1 MCYKKRVFLTRG
13 GEGTSGGRVPPALG
27 RPRAHGVGQGQR
39 CEVLRRG
46 EIVVPPGSRWPQL
59 RTNSSPISPGLP
71 SGSAAGPRTHGS
83 AVEAPRTRVPV
94 LHPCCRR
101 QSKRKKKNEKRLHRA
116 ENRYVSTKAA
126 CCRGSLCSLPGR
138 SASGRR
144 HRGEPRAP
152 MAMAQRCPRALCEGR
167 RHPPGR
173 ALTETT
179 GELIKRA
186 RTHAELKKYFTRKK
200 QIKHIFVFF

>member
-1 MCYKKRVFLTRG
+1 MSTETREEPTFDGAFPAFNPPPSALLTQRRAARYLCCCNANGRAPKRGCVYARINVLQKKSFLTRG

-27 RPRAHGVGQGQR
+27 RPRAHGAGQGQR

-46 EIVVPPGSRWPQL
+46 EIVVSPGSRWPQL

-101 QSKRKKKNEKRLHRA
+101 QSKRKKKK
-116 ENRYVSTKAA
+116 
-126 CCRGSLCSLPGR
+126 
-138 SASGRR
+138 
-144 HRGEPRAP
+144 
-152 MAMAQRCPRALCEGR
+152 
-167 RHPPGR
+167 
-173 ALTETT
+173 
-179 GELIKRA
+179 
-186 RTHAELKKYFTRKK
+186 
-200 QIKHIFVFF
+200 

>member
-1 MCYKKRVFLTRG
+1 MAGHGHTAQ
-13 GEGTSGGRVPPALG
+13 GR
-27 RPRAHGVGQGQR
+27 
-39 CEVLRRG
+39 
-46 EIVVPPGSRWPQL
+46 
-59 RTNSSPISPGLP
+59 
-71 SGSAAGPRTHGS
+71 GSAARCFDGARSSSSPAPGGPSSGQIRPQFLQGCRR
-83 AVEAPRTRVPV
+83 AALQVPAHTA
-94 LHPCCRR
+94 LLLKRRERGYPCCIPAAGGNR
-101 QSKRKKKNEKRLHRA
+101 KGKKKNEKRLHRA

-126 CCRGSLCSLPGR
+126 CCRGSLCSPPGR